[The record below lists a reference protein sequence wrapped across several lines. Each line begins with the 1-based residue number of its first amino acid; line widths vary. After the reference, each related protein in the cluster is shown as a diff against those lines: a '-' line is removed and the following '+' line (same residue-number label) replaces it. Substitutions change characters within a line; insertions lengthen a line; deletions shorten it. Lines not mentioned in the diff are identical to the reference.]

1 MLLEA
6 VMKVVVTCAVTVVVS
21 LLATMTNLSS
31 QGPPQVERGQQ
42 VRVYVPTI
50 QSRWVIGTYKS
61 LSKDTLALK
70 KRQFPLDAVQRLQV
84 YRKVSRGSQAGKG
97 ALIGGTTLGLI
108 GLMVGLAALSECQG
122 WLDLSPCG
130 GDFGDAMLVTAAA
143 AGVGGAIGALVG
155 LVVPRGHR
163 WHEVSLHQRGVI
175 TPIIARGRIGFV
187 ASVRF

>member
-1 MLLEA
+1 MR
-6 VMKVVVTCAVTVVVS
+6 VIVTCAVTVVVS
-21 LLATMTNLSS
+21 LLATMANLSS
-31 QGPPQVERGQQ
+31 QGPPEVERGQL
-42 VRVYVPTI
+42 VRIYAPTI
-50 QSRWVIGTYKS
+50 QSRWVTGTFES
-61 LSKDTLALK
+61 LSDDTVALMEG
-70 KRQFPLDAVQRLQV
+70 QFPIDAVQRLQV
-84 YRKVSRGSQAGKG
+84 SRRVSRGSQAGKG

-155 LVVPRGHR
+155 FVVPRGHR
-163 WHEVSLHQRGVI
+163 WHEVSLDQWGVI

-187 ASVRF
+187 ASMRF